1 MPAPARPA
9 IDRPLTAAGLEL
21 VRRAQ
26 HGDEAAFERLYREH
40 VGRVYALCI
49 RMLGDATQAEELVQD
64 VFVQVWRR
72 LRTFAGQ
79 SAFSTWL
86 HRVAVNVVLMDRR
99 AAGRRARHLTSTGDV
114 PDAELPSHDPPAG
127 LRMDLEQAIAALP
140 AGARE
145 VFVLY
150 DVEGYTHEEIAK
162 LLGIAAGTS
171 KAQLFRARRLLRE
184 KLER

>member
-1 MPAPARPA
+1 MDVPAPA
-9 IDRPLTAAGLEL
+9 TGLDL

-40 VGRVYALCI
+40 VGRVYALCL
-49 RMLGDATQAEELVQD
+49 RMLGDAAQAEEMVQD

-99 AAGRRARHLTSTGDV
+99 SAGRRARHLTLEGDL
-114 PDAELPSHDPPAG
+114 PDAESASRDAPAG

-150 DVEGYTHEEIAK
+150 DIEGYTHEEIATQ
-162 LLGIAAGTS
+162 LGIAAGTS

-184 KLER
+184 KLDR